1 MGHVVH
7 IRSREQHIQVIR
19 VLDKMPGTCQVIG
32 TSEAPVYLVTDAQ
45 YKALV
50 KAGAVPAND
59 KEVKR
64 RGKKAPAK
72 KAKP

>member
-7 IRSREQHIQVIR
+7 IRSKEQFIQVIG
-19 VLDKMPGTCQVIG
+19 VLNEMPGTWHLTG
-32 TSEAPVYLVTDAQ
+32 TPEDRVLLLTDAH

-50 KAGAVPAND
+50 KARVIPAND

-64 RGKKAPAK
+64 RGKKAAAK
-72 KAKP
+72 NAKP